1 MEGKKRLKKEADN
14 CSLVDGRFTNQGN
27 LHMRLV
33 LGDCKMSTFLHL
45 PVRIS
50 KAYIDTLMGFSHVYY
65 PMISTTS
72 HSLKAV
78 SWKPAPPVVMVGRR
92 YIPKMRERG
101 REASS
106 CLGPAFG
113 LIGSCVLS
121 TTSSN
126 SARHSLWNGGL
137 HSEPVNVIVFGKR
150 PFAYVIKELEMKSS

>member
-1 MEGKKRLKKEADN
+1 
-14 CSLVDGRFTNQGN
+14 
-27 LHMRLV
+27 
-33 LGDCKMSTFLHL
+33 
-45 PVRIS
+45 
-50 KAYIDTLMGFSHVYY
+50 
-65 PMISTTS
+65 MISTTS

-78 SWKPAPPVVMVGRR
+78 SLKPAPPVVMVGRR
-92 YIPKMRERG
+92 YIPTMRERE